1 MAQGVTIVGLGPGNP
16 AQITREAWEALA
28 AADEVYLRTTHHPSV
43 PDLPAGPHYESFDPV
58 YERHAQFAGVY
69 DEIAD
74 RVLSLARRPAGV
86 VYAVPGHPLVGETTV
101 VKVLSRAAEEGLP
114 ARVIAGVS
122 LIEPVL
128 TALRLDAFD
137 GLQIADAMLL
147 ARRHHP
153 NLDPDVGA
161 LAVQVFNRD
170 VAADLKLT
178 LMNLYH
184 DDHLVALVRAAGTPE
199 ESVRRLPLYELDRQE
214 DLDHLT
220 TLYVPPLE
228 RPGSLASYQNVVA
241 ALRAPGGCP
250 WDREQTHAT
259 LRTHLLEESYEVLS
273 ALDAGD
279 MADLQEELGDL
290 LLQVFLHA
298 QIATEDGDF
307 KMVDSVQQVIE
318 KLIRRHPHVFSGE
331 TVADSDEVLL
341 HWEQIKRQERAA
353 RGESTE
359 EAFRSLLAGVPLAL
373 PALSRALEVQRR
385 VARVGFDWPDV
396 GPVRAKV
403 IEELGEFE
411 EAEGDAAR
419 TAELGDLLFSLVN
432 LARWHGLDPES
443 ALRETVERFSR
454 RFAVIEQH
462 AAQAGRNLEDMTLDE
477 MDLLWEQAK
486 ESE

>member
-16 AQITREAWEALA
+16 AQITREAWKALEG
-28 AADEVYLRTTHHPSV
+28 ADEVYLRTTQHPSV
-43 PDLPAGPHYESFDPV
+43 PSLPQGPRYESFDAA
-58 YERHAQFAGVY
+58 YERHAQYAGVY
-69 DEIAD
+69 EEIAE
-74 RVLSLARRPAGV
+74 RVIDLARREQGV

-101 VKVLSRAAEEGLP
+101 LKVLERAEAEGLP

-122 LIEPVL
+122 LIEPIL
-128 TALRLDAFD
+128 TALRLDPFD
-137 GLQIADAMLL
+137 GLQVADAMIL
-147 ARRHHP
+147 AHKHHP

-161 LAVQVFNRD
+161 LVVQVYGRD
-170 VAADLKLT
+170 IAADLKLT
-178 LMNLYH
+178 LMNLYP
-184 DDHLVALVRAAGTPE
+184 DDHPVVVVRAAGTRE
-199 ESVRRLPLYELDRQE
+199 EAVTRLPLHALDRQD

-220 TLYVPPLE
+220 SAYLPPLE
-228 RPGSLASYQNVVA
+228 RPGSLATYQDVVA

-273 ALDAGD
+273 ALDADD

-318 KLIRRHPHVFSGE
+318 KLVRRHPHVFSDE

-353 RGESTE
+353 RGESE
-359 EAFRSLLAGVPLAL
+359 ETFRSLLAGVPLAL

-396 GPVRAKV
+396 GPVKAKV
-403 IEELGEFE
+403 IEELGELE
-411 EAEGDAAR
+411 EAADDASRA
-419 TAELGDLLFSLVN
+419 AELGDLLFSLVN
-432 LARWHGLDPES
+432 LARWYGLDPES
-443 ALRETVERFSR
+443 ILRETVERFGR
-454 RFAVIEQH
+454 RFAVIERH
-462 AAQAGRNLEDMTLDE
+462 AAESGHNLEDMTLDE